1 MSDKKD
7 NILTRIVQ
15 LQQKNAELELEHN
28 SLGELKKQ
36 TTKRRD
42 DTQSAYL
49 EIQRQLKQIE
59 DKLAQVQ
66 ADWTS
71 VGRIKAHNT
80 SEIEAL
86 KRELSRIE
94 DAERINAE
102 YLQQVESFKEA
113 CLTAPWR
120 LENRSDRR
128 GAKPYQIDG
137 AIHLAVAKQAV
148 LADKRGLGKTLT
160 SLIWADLMGAQ
171 KVIAVTPPD
180 TMQNYAREV
189 RLWTP
194 HRTPI
199 IIGRAGRVERDILI
213 QTLNM
218 LPEFVAII
226 NYEAWRKD
234 ADLIDSLVKLNADT
248 LICDEAHRM
257 KEMNTLTN
265 NGVMSLRFGLN
276 DCPSCLD
283 PKIKAVDAKA
293 DSYRCENCGHAG
305 FILEFCSI
313 KNVIPMTGTPI
324 LNSPQEIFPL
334 LRLVDPHNFK
344 SLNVFL
350 RDFCVQTAQN
360 RWRWQYGAEK
370 ELMEIIGPRFLGRD
384 RNSVGVDIPEAQ
396 FIFHEISLQDLQEDY
411 PKQYKAYMQTR
422 DYAQLVLDPDNEVTM
437 SMTIKAV
444 VLLRLRQ
451 VLTWPAAIELKIKEE
466 VGRDLD
472 DEPIYQERV
481 LANLDVHESAKV
493 DKAEELIREL
503 IKEGERVVLFSQFKG
518 PLRELQKRLGS
529 CSVVYDGET
538 SSSVRNAIQ
547 LDFDPKTVTQTPRW
561 SVVLCNYKAAG
572 EGLNF
577 NAASQMVILDR
588 EWNPGRESQA
598 IGRIDRLGQ
607 TKPAQIHF
615 IEVGQSVD
623 TWLRNLIAEKAD
635 MIAGFEEN
643 ADAFRSAFEA
653 LKKGEM

>member
-1 MSDKKD
+1 MGRKD
-7 NILTRIVQ
+7 DILTRIVE
-15 LQQKNAELELEHN
+15 LEQKNTNLERA
-28 SLGELKKQ
+28 KQ
-36 TTKRRD
+36 DLATTKNLVKTKRD
-42 DTQSAYL
+42 NTEKVYL
-49 EIQRQLKQIE
+49 EIQRQLKELE
-59 DKLAQVQ
+59 DQFSAASADLAFNI
-66 ADWTS
+66 ANLKSNHT
-71 VGRIKAHNT
+71 
-80 SEIEAL
+80 EIEAL
-86 KRELSRIE
+86 KRELSRLE
-94 DAERINAE
+94 DSERINAE
-102 YLQQVESFKEA
+102 YLAQVEKFKEA

-120 LENRSDRR
+120 LENRTDKL

-171 KVIAVTPPD
+171 KVIAVCPPD
-180 TMQNYAREV
+180 VMQNYAREV

-199 IIGRAGRVERDILI
+199 IIGRAGRMERDILI
-213 QTLNM
+213 QMLSV

-234 ADLIDSLVKLNADT
+234 AELVDSLIALKADT

-257 KEMNTLTN
+257 KEMDTLTN
-265 NGVMSLRFGLN
+265 RGVMSLRFGTN
-276 DCPSCLD
+276 QCPGCLEPD
-283 PKIKAVDAKA
+283 VKVDSKT
-293 DSYRCENCGHAG
+293 DRGVCKCGYEG
-305 FILEFCSI
+305 FVLEFCSI
-313 KNVIPMTGTPI
+313 ENVVPMTGTPI
-324 LNSPQEIFPL
+324 LNAPQEIFPL
-334 LRLVDPHNFK
+334 LRLVDPENFK

-350 RDFCVQTAQN
+350 KDFCVQVSQN
-360 RWRWQYGAEK
+360 RWRWRYGAEN
-370 ELMEIIGPRFLGRD
+370 ELMKIIGPRFLGRD
-384 RNSVGVDIPEAQ
+384 RNSVGVEIPEAQ
-396 FIFHEISLQDLQEDY
+396 FIFHEISMAEFKEDY
-411 PKQYKAYMQTR
+411 PKQYKAYLQTR
-422 DYAQLVLDPDNEVTM
+422 DYAQLVLDPDNEITM

-466 VGRDLD
+466 IGRNLD
-472 DEPIYQERV
+472 DEPIYEEKV
-481 LANLDVHESAKV
+481 LATLDVHESVKV

-503 IKEGERVVLFSQFKG
+503 VAEGERVVLFSQFKG
-518 PLRELQKRLGS
+518 PLHELQRRLGS
-529 CSVVYDGET
+529 LSVVYDGET
-538 SSSVRNAIQ
+538 PNSIRNAIQ
-547 LDFDPKTVTQTPRW
+547 LDFDPKTVTSNPRW

-577 NAASQMVILDR
+577 NAASQMIILDR

-598 IGRIDRLGQ
+598 IGRVDRLGQ

-615 IEVGQSVD
+615 IEVEQSVD

-635 MIAGFEEN
+635 MISGFEEN

-653 LKKGEM
+653 LRKGEM

>member
-1 MSDKKD
+1 MGDTRKD
-7 NILTRIVQ
+7 DILTRIVA
-15 LQQKNAELELEHN
+15 LEKRNAELEKNKQELATTRN
-28 SLGELKKQ
+28 SVK
-36 TTKRRD
+36 TKRDNTERV
-42 DTQSAYL
+42 YF
-49 EIQRQLKQIE
+49 EIQRQLKELE
-59 DKLAQVQ
+59 DLYKSAQSDYAINV
-66 ADWTS
+66 A
-71 VGRIKAHNT
+71 AHKDNAT
-80 SEIEAL
+80 EIETL
-86 KRELSRIE
+86 RRELSRLE
-94 DAERINAE
+94 DAERINSQ
-102 YLQQVESFKEA
+102 YLAQAAKFKEA

-120 LENRSDRR
+120 LENRTDGI

-137 AIHLAVAKQAV
+137 AIHLAVAKRAV

-160 SLIWADLMGAQ
+160 SLIWADLMGSQ
-171 KVIAVTPPD
+171 KVIAICPPD
-180 TMQNYAREV
+180 VMQNYAREV

-199 IIGRAGRVERDILI
+199 IIGRAGRGERDILI
-213 QTLNM
+213 QMLSV

-234 ADLIDSLVKLNADT
+234 ADLVDSLVKLNADT

-257 KEMNTLTN
+257 KEMDTLTN
-265 NGVMSLRFGLN
+265 RGVMSLRFGLN
-276 DCPSCLD
+276 ECPGCLEPD
-283 PKIKAVDAKA
+283 VKVIDKKDNCLCK
-293 DSYRCENCGHAG
+293 NCGHAG
-305 FILEFCSI
+305 FILDFCSI

-324 LNSPQEIFPL
+324 LNAPQEIFPL
-334 LRLVDPHNFK
+334 LRLVDPENFNN
-344 SLNVFL
+344 LNAFL
-350 RDFCVQTAQN
+350 RDFCVQVSQN
-360 RWRWQYGAEK
+360 RWRWRYGAEK

-384 RNSVGVDIPEAQ
+384 RDSVGVDIPEAQ
-396 FIFHEISLQDLQEDY
+396 FIYHEISMADLQEDY
-411 PKQYKAYMQTR
+411 PKQYKAYLQTR
-422 DYAQLVLDPDNEVTM
+422 DYAQLVLDPDNEITM

-466 VGRDLD
+466 IGRDVD
-472 DEPIYQERV
+472 DNPVYEERV

-503 IKEGERVVLFSQFKG
+503 VAEGERVVLFSQFKG
-518 PLRELQKRLGS
+518 PLRELQRRLGS
-529 CSVVYDGET
+529 CSVVYDGDT
-538 SSSVRNAIQ
+538 SNAIRNAVQ
-547 LDFDPKTVTQTPRW
+547 LDFDPKTVTEKPRW

-598 IGRIDRLGQ
+598 IGRVDRLGQ

-615 IEVGQSVD
+615 IEVQQSVD
-623 TWLRNLIAEKAD
+623 TWLAGLISEKAD
-635 MIAGFEEN
+635 MISGFEEN

-653 LKKGEM
+653 LRKGEM